1 AGISP
6 RWKPAKRSEDT
17 SENRKGKFEFRNSNF
32 EIPLIPGFPCRFLWL
47 ARGDDERYW
56 RASLHGGGRRSD
68 QKTPRKIGKGNSNF
82 EIRISQFP
90 LSQASLSVS
99 FGSLVHHLVIVVVRN
114 RGKNITSQT
123 SESQPCRSH

>member
-82 EIRISQFP
+82 EIRISKFP
-90 LSQASLSVS
+90 LSQASLAVS
-99 FGSLVHHLVIVVVRN
+99 FGSLGETTSDIGGHLSTAEAGEAIR
-114 RGKNITSQT
+114 RHLGK
-123 SESQPCRSH
+123 